1 MPFDFSFA
9 RQLRWLSHP
18 VQSSVMPKDAPSLAG
33 TDLTAKLSK
42 KEYPARLL
50 KAQYDLFALSRQ
62 LLEQGTPMVLVFEG
76 WDAAGKGGVIKR
88 INENLDPRG
97 FHVHPTSAPTG
108 IEIHQH
114 YLQRFWDKL
123 PQRGHIAVFD
133 RSWYGRVLVERV
145 EGFAEKSAWKRA
157 YSELNAFEQMLT
169 DDGFIVRKYFL
180 HITKETQLKRFEER
194 KDNPIKRW
202 KLTDEDWRNREKWKL
217 YEDATED
224 MLRKTHQK
232 NAPWNVV
239 SSVCKRHAR
248 VAVIEDLVKAATDF
262 LNKKKAK

>member
-1 MPFDFSFA
+1 MKQPT
-9 RQLRWLSHP
+9 
-18 VQSSVMPKDAPSLAG
+18 PSLAA
-33 TDLTAKLSK
+33 TDLSRKLSK
-42 KEYPARLL
+42 KEYPSRLL
-50 KAQYDLFALSRQ
+50 KAQYDLFAVSRE
-62 LLEQGTPMVLVFEG
+62 LLEQSIPMVLVFEG

-97 FHVHPTSAPTG
+97 FHVHPTSAPTSV
-108 IEIHQH
+108 EIQQH
-114 YLQRFWDKL
+114 YLQRFWHKL

-145 EGFAEKSAWKRA
+145 EGFAKKHEWKRA
-157 YSELNAFEQMLT
+157 YNELNAFEDMLV

-202 KLTDEDWRNREKWKL
+202 KLTDEDWRNREKWED
-217 YEDATED
+217 YEAATED
-224 MLRKTHQK
+224 MLQKTHQK
-232 NAPWNVV
+232 HAPWNVV

-248 VAVIEDLVKAATDF
+248 VAIIEDLVASAKEF
-262 LNKKKAK
+262 LRKKNKK